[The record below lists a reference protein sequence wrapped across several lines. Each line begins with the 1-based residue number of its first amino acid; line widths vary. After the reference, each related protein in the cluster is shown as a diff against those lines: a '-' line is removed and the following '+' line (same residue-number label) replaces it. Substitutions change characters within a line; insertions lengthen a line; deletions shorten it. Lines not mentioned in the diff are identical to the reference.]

1 LGTDQQKGHQNL
13 ATGTFARFQQGVMM
27 ISAAEHFHQS
37 WCQDED
43 ALIVVIVPS
52 FDISN
57 VVFGVAVARF
67 RDIVGWEI
75 LHKTVN

>member
-1 LGTDQQKGHQNL
+1 
-13 ATGTFARFQQGVMM
+13 M

-57 VVFGVAVARF
+57 VVFGVTVARF